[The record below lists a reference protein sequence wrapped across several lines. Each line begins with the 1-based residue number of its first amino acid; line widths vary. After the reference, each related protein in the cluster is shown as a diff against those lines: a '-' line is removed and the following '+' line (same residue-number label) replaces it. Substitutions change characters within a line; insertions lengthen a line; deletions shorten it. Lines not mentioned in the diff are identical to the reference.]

1 MKFVPIFSLV
11 TLFIGAPV
19 MSDLTGLAVA
29 NSTYPVL
36 AQAVKPKPQ
45 VKLAL
50 SADKKVVQKDAQ
62 GKETVSWQSVQ
73 DKATVQPGDV
83 VRWTINVKNEGS
95 SGAEKL
101 VIPQPLPKG
110 MTYMLNSANFSSGKG
125 AITYSIDG
133 GKTYVAKPTIQ
144 VKLPDGKVETR
155 PAPAE
160 RYTHIR
166 WALDG
171 AIAPKQ
177 AVTVSYQAQVR
188 RF

>member
-1 MKFVPIFSLV
+1 MKFIPILSLV
-11 TLFIGAPV
+11 TLFISTPV
-19 MSDLTGLAVA
+19 LSDLAGLAVA
-29 NSTYPVL
+29 NSTHPVL
-36 AQAVKPKPQ
+36 AQAIKPKPQ
-45 VKLAL
+45 VKLML

-73 DKATVQPGDV
+73 DKATVQPGDI
-83 VRWTINVKNEGS
+83 VRWTINIKNEGS
-95 SGAEKL
+95 GAAEKL
-101 VIPQPLPKG
+101 ILPQPLPKG
-110 MTYMLNSANFSSGKG
+110 MTYMLNSANVSAGKG
-125 AITYSIDG
+125 TITYSIDG

-166 WALDG
+166 WALDQ

-177 AVTVSYQAQVR
+177 AVSVSYQAQVR
-188 RF
+188 KF

>member
-1 MKFVPIFSLV
+1 MKFVSVLSLV
-11 TLFIGAPV
+11 TLFMGAPV
-19 MSDLTGLAVA
+19 VSDLAGLVVA
-29 NSTYPVL
+29 NSTHPAL

-62 GKETVSWQSVQ
+62 GKETVSWQSV

-95 SGAEKL
+95 SAAQKL
-101 VIPQPLPKG
+101 VIPQAMPKG
-110 MTYMLNSANFSSGKG
+110 MTYMLNSASFDSGNG
-125 AITYSIDG
+125 AIAYSIDG

-144 VKLPDGKVETR
+144 VKLPDGKIETR

-160 RYTHIR
+160 RYTHVR
-166 WALDG
+166 WALDQD
-171 AIAPKQ
+171 IAPKQ
-177 AVTVSYQAQVR
+177 TVTVSYQAQVR